1 MLGPV
6 RNLLLQ
12 YVKQVHEIYGN
23 ELKTVILYGSYA
35 RGDYNSTSDVDI
47 MILVDTTEEI
57 IKKKGRIL
65 SNLTFDFNLDYDM
78 MIMPIVKDIN
88 HFQYWLQADPFYR
101 NIKNEGVEL
110 YVA

>member
-88 HFQYWLQADPFYR
+88 HFQYWLQADPF
-101 NIKNEGVEL
+101 
-110 YVA
+110 

>member
-101 NIKNEGVEL
+101 NIKKEGVEL

>member
-1 MLGPV
+1 MLGQV

-12 YVKQVHEIYGN
+12 YVNQVHEIYGN
-23 ELKTVILYGSYA
+23 ELKAVILYGSYA
-35 RGDYNSTSDVDI
+35 RGDYNASSDVDI
-47 MILVDTTEEI
+47 MILVDATEET
-57 IKKKGRIL
+57 IKEKGRIL
-65 SNLTFDFNLDYDM
+65 SDLTFDFNLDYDM

-101 NIKNEGVEL
+101 NVKNEGVEL